1 MPASVMKNYPRILFI
16 FIFLFVTSPG
26 LCEFNIFQQRN
37 VIIGEFS
44 NKGDTEYDYLADSLR
59 TRIYTYA
66 LSIPFLTLTDEER
79 LFLEELSIRDE
90 FEDAFLAADSKI
102 SYRMI
107 PLIEKGTLTYR
118 YQSFSERRWPIYIHG
133 NFTVISEEEIYLEI
147 YAHNGIT
154 GRKNRLYQTQ
164 ITLYSLINE
173 PHTYLIPFFKI
184 FLQYKVYSAS
194 IDAVP
199 QDSYIFI
206 DERLVGIGSAKNIF
220 LPQGQ
225 HRLSVIREGYIKY
238 TDFINLNEDGFFTSV
253 ELQEIK
259 KRRSFSIFTDPVG
272 ADIYMDEQF
281 MGITPLELKLTGNY
295 HTFTIIKKG
304 YSQVIV
310 SSLSLPHDQDI
321 LDVKLI
327 SPDITEKQYHQA
339 ETHLKRAKISAI
351 TGLGMLGASIILGTK
366 KTLYHQEA
374 DLYRETKPRRYYQA
388 SMDASRVFLYLTVT
402 SSVITGG
409 IFTYSFIQ
417 IIKYFTLYSPE
428 AGQPDANR
436 EDTINLF
443 KTEVSF

>member
-1 MPASVMKNYPRILFI
+1 
-16 FIFLFVTSPG
+16 
-26 LCEFNIFQQRN
+26 
-37 VIIGEFS
+37 
-44 NKGDTEYDYLADSLR
+44 
-59 TRIYTYA
+59 
-66 LSIPFLTLTDEER
+66 
-79 LFLEELSIRDE
+79 
-90 FEDAFLAADSKI
+90 
-102 SYRMI
+102 MI

-118 YQSFSERRWPIYIHG
+118 YQSFSEKRWPIYIHG

-154 GRKNRLYQTQ
+154 GREDRLYQTQ

-184 FLQYKVYSAS
+184 FLQYKIYSAS

-225 HRLSVIREGYIKY
+225 HRLSVLREGYIKY

-259 KRRSFSIFTDPVG
+259 KRRSFSIFTDPAG
-272 ADIYMDEQF
+272 ADIYIDEQF

-310 SSLSLPHDQDI
+310 SSLGLPHDQDV

-327 SPDITEKQYHQA
+327 SPDITEKYYHQA

-351 TGLGMLGASIILGTK
+351 TGIGMLGASILLGTQ
-366 KTLYHQEA
+366 KTLKDQKA
-374 DLYRETKPRRYYQA
+374 DLTSGRDHRE
-388 SMDASRVFLYLTVT
+388 SLDASRVFFYLTVT
-402 SSVITGG
+402 SSAITGG

-417 IIKYFTLYSPE
+417 MVKYFTTYSPKTLPTGE
-428 AGQPDANR
+428 QG
-436 EDTINLF
+436 EDTIKLL
-443 KTEVSF
+443 KKEVRF